1 MIQLQTLIADRQQA
15 EALSQVVLAA
25 QQHERFR
32 LEYNWD
38 RPGGDY
44 VPRAECTA
52 SRMLNKSASGRRPLF
67 SLFGLSRLLG

>member
-1 MIQLQTLIADRQQA
+1 MVHLQALMADCQQA

-44 VPRAECTA
+44 ALRAECTA
-52 SRMLNKSASGRRPLF
+52 GRMLKKSASGRRPLF
-67 SLFGLSRLLG
+67 SLFGLSRLFG